1 MNNQNIGQNA
11 LNVGQNVGQGVVN
24 NAPGVG
30 SSILSNISNFGT
42 TGFSNISSIGNE
54 VTQIFNN
61 NTFASINQYFFTVLF
76 FIGSTFA
83 NSIKQ
88 YFYKLE
94 LLELERATSSN
105 FSILTNN
112 QIEKIK
118 EDNSSLLQSFR
129 LKEFIINPHK
139 KGSIHNKIL
148 MANIITIILK
158 LLGIFSMP
166 AMLLGICES
175 TILFWNNIN
184 NIAMLKNEYN
194 IFDISSL
201 ISYVLGFIGI
211 TSGTP
216 IWDTQIQESSI
227 DYFFNIYENNKG
239 YITLFGI
246 LCICSIIFIG
256 FIKNNKA
263 IGGGNHIFTIMYTI
277 ACASIATI
285 KFFLYKILDNI
296 NRNSTSMLTKIFN
309 ITFIFVIILIIA
321 SGMIIDNINTEIFE
335 NVFISFI
342 YTPIY
347 YLIYIV
353 LTFFHCLV
361 VFKTNFFTNESKT
374 MLYFGGFGAF
384 IVSVSIMIFN
394 NWNRNTENN
403 NYINEDDSYKTK
415 Y

>member
-216 IWDTQIQESSI
+216 IWDTQI
-227 DYFFNIYENNKG
+227 
-239 YITLFGI
+239 
-246 LCICSIIFIG
+246 
-256 FIKNNKA
+256 
-263 IGGGNHIFTIMYTI
+263 
-277 ACASIATI
+277 
-285 KFFLYKILDNI
+285 
-296 NRNSTSMLTKIFN
+296 
-309 ITFIFVIILIIA
+309 
-321 SGMIIDNINTEIFE
+321 
-335 NVFISFI
+335 
-342 YTPIY
+342 
-347 YLIYIV
+347 
-353 LTFFHCLV
+353 
-361 VFKTNFFTNESKT
+361 
-374 MLYFGGFGAF
+374 
-384 IVSVSIMIFN
+384 
-394 NWNRNTENN
+394 
-403 NYINEDDSYKTK
+403 
-415 Y
+415 